1 MQVARQG
8 LESCLNRAGN
18 GYRDLCTGLPS
29 ALSTVLNNMS
39 SRAVKGVKRKIDKS
53 TKSNKKV
60 CLSKDITASLMNL
73 PSLNGFKS
81 VLSRQYSNLPNRMS
95 VPSSANAQF
104 HIPNIL
110 NGALKRSGSPPKLQN
125 KKLKKNSTICS
136 VLSNHSKNGLV
147 SNKSAVPYVR
157 VAISSGKVESDSK
170 TLGLCENPKF
180 ANSTKILNE
189 SDLRKMGLRYEIY
202 D

>member
-1 MQVARQG
+1 MQIARQG

-18 GYRDLCTGLPS
+18 GFRDLRTGYPS
-29 ALSTVLNNMS
+29 ALSTVLNSMT
-39 SRAVKGVKRKIDKS
+39 SRAVKGVKRKIDKPN
-53 TKSNKKV
+53 KSNKKV
-60 CLSKDITASLMNL
+60 YLSKEISPSLMNI
-73 PSLNGFKS
+73 PINAFKP
-81 VLSRQYSNLPNRMS
+81 VLSRQYSNIPTRLA
-95 VPSSANAQF
+95 VPTSTNAQF

-110 NGALKRSGSPPKLQN
+110 SNALKKSDCPPKSQN
-125 KKLKKNSTICS
+125 KKLNKNSTICS

-147 SNKSAVPYVR
+147 SNKSTVPYVR
-157 VAISSGKVESDSK
+157 VAISSGKVETDSK
-170 TLGLCENPKF
+170 TLGLCDTPKF